1 MAGLVPTAFSI
12 LTWNIYFAPHQWATW
27 MQHILAECERLQ
39 PDVLC
44 FQEVLPPFMALLQDE
59 EKPTELMISSNNDEN
74 ASGGRNSWLARNDYI
89 CSTLDP
95 KGVVPYG
102 VLTMVKRKH
111 RPHFQSLDLPSRMGR
126 RLLLTHLESMGRG
139 VEGEEVE
146 SKGKLI
152 EEWIIGNVHLESLDS
167 TTLRAEQLR
176 NAGVSLS
183 LKEER
188 INVVL
193 CGDFNFCSERNY
205 DIGDSLQSLENEVFP
220 LALPSFQDLWPSVKK
235 GTKEEKEGFTFDG
248 TRNTL
253 IRMPRPD
260 PQMRYDRVLWR
271 GTGRKEQQQQQ
282 QQKLQ
287 KIQNQAQEKLKGSM
301 AEVAGRGWRPRDIR
315 LVGTDPV
322 KGGLFLSDHF
332 GLLATFEKEQ

>member
-1 MAGLVPTAFSI
+1 
-12 LTWNIYFAPHQWATW
+12 
-27 MQHILAECERLQ
+27 
-39 PDVLC
+39 
-44 FQEVLPPFMALLQDE
+44 
-59 EKPTELMISSNNDEN
+59 
-74 ASGGRNSWLARNDYI
+74 
-89 CSTLDP
+89 
-95 KGVVPYG
+95 
-102 VLTMVKRKH
+102 
-111 RPHFQSLDLPSRMGR
+111 
-126 RLLLTHLESMGRG
+126 
-139 VEGEEVE
+139 
-146 SKGKLI
+146 
-152 EEWIIGNVHLESLDS
+152 
-167 TTLRAEQLR
+167 
-176 NAGVSLS
+176 
-183 LKEER
+183 
-188 INVVL
+188 
-193 CGDFNFCSERNY
+193 
-205 DIGDSLQSLENEVFP
+205 
-220 LALPSFQDLWPSVKK
+220 VKK